1 MSNPDSFID
10 EVAEEVRRDRLFGLA
25 RRYGWIA
32 IALVLAI
39 VGGAG
44 WREYDNA
51 RRTAAAQA
59 LGDALLSA
67 TDLTLPEARQNALAA
82 IEAGPDGRALAV
94 LLRAGD
100 AAILAPGAE
109 ALRDGVLRDLA
120 ALAEDQAVSEPLR
133 DLAVLRRVLLA
144 PQPAPGSAEAASAR
158 LALAA
163 LAQPGRTFRPL
174 AEEQLAL
181 LDIAEGALA
190 EADARLAA
198 LINDAAA
205 PTALRRRAGDLRT
218 AIGTAPEAVGEA
230 SGAGATP

>member
-10 EVAEEVRRDRLFGLA
+10 EVTEEVRRDRMFGLV

-39 VGGAG
+39 VGGAA
-44 WREYDNA
+44 WREYDLS

-59 LGDALLSA
+59 LGNALLAA
-67 TDLTLPEARQNALAA
+67 TELPDASARQSALAA

-100 AAILAPGAE
+100 PDVTAPDADDRRAEVIRALDAVAAE
-109 ALRDGVLRDLA
+109 
-120 ALAEDQAVSEPLR
+120 QAVSEPLR
-133 DLAVLRRVLLA
+133 DLAVLRRLLLA
-144 PQPAPGSAEAASAR
+144 PAPAAGSAEAAAAR
-158 LALAA
+158 KALTP

-181 LDIAEGALA
+181 LDVAAGDLTA
-190 EADARLAA
+190 ADARLASL
-198 LINDAAA
+198 LIDAAA
-205 PTALRRRAGDLRT
+205 PAALRRRAGDLRT
-218 AIGTAPEAVGEA
+218 ALGTAPKP
-230 SGAGATP
+230 GAGATP